1 MLFPKMKFK
10 PEWQMGASAVIVIL
24 AAEAAMTD
32 LTVPMR
38 PIATNEMTTIDIVS
52 QNATAL
58 EAAPSM
64 PGIVAEG
71 AESGTESGAA
81 PTDDCQI
88 TMDLLE
94 DDNAMIG
101 MTLLAPCLPDTDLL
115 ISHAGL
121 VFSAKTMASGSL
133 FLSLPALTEQAKV
146 AVKFSNG
153 ETAESSIVIPDIGSM
168 RRFVVQWPESDGFSV
183 HAYEGKAGFD
193 DPGHIWAE
201 NLATPSPAGVQD
213 TGYLTLL
220 GDPMTELPM
229 LAQVYTYSSQTQSE
243 IIVEAAVTENNCGF
257 DLMGDAL
264 SSVGGKVEKTEITVA
279 MPDCTAIGDYMQLP
293 DLAPDL
299 KLALA
304 N

>member
-24 AAEAAMTD
+24 AAEAAMTG

-38 PIATNEMTTIDIVS
+38 PIATNERTTIDIVS

-64 PGIVAEG
+64 PAIVAEET
-71 AESGTESGAA
+71 ASGTA
-81 PTDDCQI
+81 PIDDCQI
-88 TMDLLE
+88 TLDLLE

-133 FLSLPALTEQAKV
+133 FLSLPALTEEAKV

-153 ETAESSIVIPDIGSM
+153 ETAESSIFIPEIRLM
-168 RRFVVQWPESDGFSV
+168 RRFAVQWPESDGFSV
-183 HAYEGKAGFD
+183 HAYEGKAGFA

-201 NLATPSPAGVQD
+201 NLATPRPAGVQD

-220 GDPMTELPM
+220 GDPLTKLPM
-229 LAQVYTYSSQTQSE
+229 LAQVYTYPSQTQSE
-243 IIVEAAVTENNCGF
+243 IIVEAAVTEDNCGF

-279 MPDCTAIGDYMQLP
+279 MPDCTAIGDYVQLP

>member
-10 PEWQMGASAVIVIL
+10 PEWRMGALAVIVIL

-32 LTVPMR
+32 LSGPIL
-38 PIATNEMTTIDIVS
+38 PIATNGLGATDIVS
-52 QNATAL
+52 QNATAPD
-58 EAAPSM
+58 AAPSM
-64 PGIVAEG
+64 PAIA
-71 AESGTESGAA
+71 ADQTESC
-81 PTDDCQI
+81 PI
-88 TMDLLE
+88 TLDLLE

-101 MTLLAPCLPDTDLL
+101 VTLLAPCLPDTDVL

-121 VFSAKTMASGSL
+121 VFSAKTMASGSM
-133 FLSLPALTEQAKV
+133 FLSLPALTEDAKV
-146 AVKFSNG
+146 AVKFSSG
-153 ETAESSIVIPDIGSM
+153 ETAEASISIPEIKSI
-168 RRFVVQWPESDGFSV
+168 RRFGVQWPESDGFSL

-201 NLATPSPAGVQD
+201 NPATPRPAEVQD

-220 GDPMTELPM
+220 GDSSTKLPM
-229 LAQVYTYSSQTQSE
+229 LAQVYTYPPQTKSE

-257 DLMGDAL
+257 DLMGDAI
-264 SSVGGKVEKTEITVA
+264 SSVAGTVEKTEITVA
-279 MPDCTAIGDYMQLP
+279 MPDCSAIGDYVQLP

-299 KLALA
+299 KLAMA